1 MMIGLIFQIG
11 TVGLSMKK
19 EHYTSN
25 NTKVHVIM

>member
-1 MMIGLIFQIG
+1 MMIGLFFQIG

-25 NTKVHVIM
+25 DTKVIM